1 MGCEKR
7 HETGDG
13 TTLNATDNISKPSG
27 ILLQRP
33 WDRWA
38 FLFLMALVGS
48 LCLAQES
55 PVPAEATSEAIVYV
69 IPIHK
74 EIFKGLIHPVERG
87 IEEAKKAGAKV
98 ILFEFNTPGGAV
110 DTALTLKNIILDA
123 SKESSIQTA
132 AFVNREAISAGALL
146 ALSTEKIFM
155 REGSTIGGAAP
166 ILATGEEMGETME
179 EKMVS
184 VLAAEFRAAAKVN
197 GHDPELAEAMVDRDK
212 EIPGVIEKGKL
223 LSLDAER
230 AIELGLAA
238 GKAETID
245 QVVGLL
251 GYPDARIIRVEQN
264 WAETLARF
272 ITNPAIAGILLMIAL
287 GGIYM
292 EVKTPG
298 FGVPGTVGILA
309 FILVFWGHH
318 IAGLAGFE
326 VLLIFIL
333 GLILLGIEL
342 FVTPGFGFLGTLG
355 LACIFGSMLFM
366 LSERMPVVDK
376 YFRLEDL
383 AQPLLV
389 LISSIAG
396 AFILSGILLAFLPTT
411 RAFDHLVLADSTS
424 KEEGFVGTEEK
435 PAGMVG
441 QEGVTISDLRPAGI
455 AQFGKDR
462 LDVVTQGGFIDAG
475 RRVAIVRVAGRQVI
489 VKEVKV

>member
-1 MGCEKR
+1 M
-7 HETGDG
+7 
-13 TTLNATDNISKPSG
+13 NATDHISKPSE
-27 ILLQRP
+27 ILPQRR
-33 WDRWA
+33 WSRWA
-38 FLFLMALVGS
+38 LLLLMASAGS

-55 PVPAEATSEAIVYV
+55 LVSVEAPSEAAVYV
-69 IPIHK
+69 IPIQK

-87 IEEAKKAGAKV
+87 IQEAQQAGAKA
-98 ILFEFNTPGGAV
+98 IIFEFNTPGGAV

-123 SKESSIQTA
+123 SKEASIQTV
-132 AFVNREAISAGALL
+132 AFINREAISAGALL
-146 ALSTEKIFM
+146 ALSTGKIFM

-166 ILATGEEMGETME
+166 ILATGEEMGKTME

-184 VLAAEFRAAAKVN
+184 VLAAEFRAAARVN

-223 LSLDAER
+223 LSLDSER

-238 GKAETID
+238 GQAESLA
-245 QVVGLL
+245 QVAELL
-251 GYPDARIIRVEQN
+251 GHPGAAIIRVEHN
-264 WAETLARF
+264 WAEAIARF
-272 ITNPAIAGILLMIAL
+272 ITNPAIAGILLMIAI

-292 EVKTPG
+292 EVRTPG
-298 FGVPGTVGILA
+298 FGIPGTVGILA

-326 VLLIFIL
+326 VLLVFIL
-333 GLILLGIEL
+333 GLVLLGIEL

-441 QEGVTISDLRPAGI
+441 QEGVALSELRPSGI

-489 VKEVKV
+489 VKEV